1 MALEKE
7 GLKITAFEVD
17 HTPVH
22 PAFGYRIDYAGRSV
36 VLSGDT
42 RLSEKL
48 SATPR
53 V

>member
-1 MALEKE
+1 V
-7 GLKITAFEVD
+7 KITAFEVD